1 MLLLPA
7 LLFLACF
14 GAYMG
19 NGDFL
24 HGNDQEGN
32 MLFSINLLKRH
43 SFSLTPADAP
53 GAFHWKLAE
62 DGRAVNFD
70 AALYEQGRL
79 VLTKYSYYLATTEQP
94 GVYVNTFGIGAALTG
109 LPVYAA
115 LDLFTDIE
123 NDRWWWWHG
132 GALTASLL
140 TAATALLIFLAARRF
155 LAPLPAAL
163 VALAFGLGSCAW
175 PVSSQALWQ
184 HPANSFF
191 LTLGAFFLLA
201 SPERRRHGALCG
213 AALGMAVLCRP
224 PSALAVLCVGLWLLW
239 ADRRRLPAY
248 LAGGAPFAAVLL
260 AYNAWWFGSPFEFGQ
275 TISSRA
281 IALVL
286 TGSADIWTGPL
297 WESLPGLL
305 ISPQRG
311 LAFYSPVLL
320 LGFAGMALAWRQ
332 ARYRPLVPLQAAALA
347 MIVVAAKWYDWWG
360 GAAWGY
366 RSIVDTAPLL
376 ALSMIPAMG
385 WVADRRW
392 VAALF
397 GAALAWSVAV
407 QFVGAWSYNQ
417 LGWMEQWQGGG
428 DPDKASL
435 WQWTR
440 PQIVWHM
447 ANFEK
452 QRAEKHAIMRGYV
465 ERSGAILW
473 R

>member
-1 MLLLPA
+1 MLLPV

-14 GAYMG
+14 GAYVG

-24 HGNDQEGN
+24 HGSDQEGN

-43 SFSLTPADAP
+43 SFSLTLEDAP
-53 GAFHWKLAE
+53 SAFNWKLAE
-62 DGRAVNFD
+62 EGRAVDFD

-79 VLTKYSYYLATTEQP
+79 VPTAYPYYLATTEQA

-201 SPERRRHGALCG
+201 SPERRRHGAWCG

-224 PSALAVLCVGLWLLW
+224 PSALAVVCVGLWLLW

-305 ISPQRG
+305 VGPQRG

-320 LGFAGMALAWRQ
+320 FGFAGMALAWRE

-347 MIVVAAKWYDWWG
+347 MIVVAARWYDWWG
-360 GAAWGY
+360 GAA
-366 RSIVDTAPLL
+366 
-376 ALSMIPAMG
+376 
-385 WVADRRW
+385 
-392 VAALF
+392 
-397 GAALAWSVAV
+397 
-407 QFVGAWSYNQ
+407 
-417 LGWMEQWQGGG
+417 
-428 DPDKASL
+428 
-435 WQWTR
+435 
-440 PQIVWHM
+440 
-447 ANFEK
+447 
-452 QRAEKHAIMRGYV
+452 
-465 ERSGAILW
+465 
-473 R
+473 